1 MEDCIA
7 MREQD
12 NRVYVT
18 MFLPMKGEYGL
29 EIYANDPDREGDTFT
44 HVCQYLVTYSDRSF
58 ENVYGQVF
66 DRNELLVGEKAGPLM
81 APVPDNVLNAYNKQR
96 QQQQG
101 GKGGPGGAGYPTQDW
116 DEAQLAARRAKEEA
130 ELAAAGGMGR
140 GGDQRMQVSVHLSA
154 VAVSLLAWLLN
165 IL

>member
-1 MEDCIA
+1 MEEETLEDCVA

-12 NRVYVT
+12 DRVFVT

-66 DRNELLVGEKAGPLM
+66 DRNELLVGDKAGPLM
-81 APVPDNVLNAYNKQR
+81 MPIPDNVLNAYNKQR
-96 QQQQG
+96 QQQQQAMRG
-101 GKGGPGGAGYPTQDW
+101 GPGGPGGPGGAGYPTQDW

-130 ELAAAGGMGR
+130 DFGAGGYGR
-140 GGDQRMQVSVHLSA
+140 GGDQRMQV
-154 VAVSLLAWLLN
+154 
-165 IL
+165 